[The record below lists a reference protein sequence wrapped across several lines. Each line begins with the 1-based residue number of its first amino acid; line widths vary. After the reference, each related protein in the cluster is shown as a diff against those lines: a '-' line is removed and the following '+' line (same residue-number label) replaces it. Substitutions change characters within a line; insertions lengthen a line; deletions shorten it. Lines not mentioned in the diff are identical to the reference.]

1 MYTHTQLSALHYD
14 IKWKI
19 TVHCY
24 THSLTAVYRQNT
36 KQVNSLNFK
45 IIALPVRTVCNKCK
59 QKLGKAQSFC
69 ESNLTALQLHTGQKE
84 WFHPRGFLETFYLKK
99 AKQKSH
105 GHKFRMTSSTSFF
118 LFWCLKS
125 KSFKDWICLFNKETS
140 TLQSSKK
147 KVTCN
152 KTLYVVG
159 QFRQHSNYFLTQCL

>member
-1 MYTHTQLSALHYD
+1 MSVTSVFAKLISDTVAHVHTHTQSFQHCVMT
-14 IKWKI
+14 KWKI

-59 QKLGKAQSFC
+59 QKLCKAQGSC
-69 ESNLTALQLHTGQKE
+69 QSSVSSAKTSPHCSHTQEKKNDFIHEAFWKHFIQKN
-84 WFHPRGFLETFYLKK
+84 
-99 AKQKSH
+99 KQKSH
-105 GHKFRMTSSTSFF
+105 GQKFRMTSSTSFF

-147 KVTCN
+147 K
-152 KTLYVVG
+152 
-159 QFRQHSNYFLTQCL
+159 